1 MIYKATT
8 FCLMSV
14 SCFCVEAERETI
26 LERMARVH
34 IEHNLRFNSEY
45 NRLREVSKDKV
56 QKKKV
61 KKGDGK

>member
-1 MIYKATT
+1 
-8 FCLMSV
+8 MSV